1 MCRRKAILIIHGLAG
16 GTYDEENLAR
26 HLQLNRK
33 FDVFSFTLPGHDVK
47 DRRLATCNEWIKE
60 SENQLKY
67 LIKHGYKKI
76 YLVGHSMGGV
86 IATHLAKKYKQVKK
100 LVLVA
105 PAFTSIASKEEGGV
119 FKALFKMPELIKAY
133 GINELVTRLNK
144 LPITAEKEFFTLI
157 DTYKDDIKS
166 IEIPTMFVH
175 GTEDQ
180 MVPIKSSISLYE
192 GMKISKKELLIIND
206 YYHDVFKGKKVEII
220 CNEIE
225 NFLVK
230 RNFKIKEIKI
240 EI

>member
-1 MCRRKAILIIHGLAG
+1 MCKRKAILIIHGLAG

-26 HLQLNRK
+26 HLEVNKR

-47 DRRLATCNEWIKE
+47 DRRLATCSEWINE

-67 LIKHGYKKI
+67 LIKHNYKTI

-119 FKALFKMPELIKAY
+119 FKAIFKIPDLIKAY
-133 GINELVTRLNK
+133 SINELVTRLNK
-144 LPITAEKEFFTLI
+144 LPLSAEKEFFKLI
-157 DTYKDDIKS
+157 EKYKDEIYDIN
-166 IEIPTMFVH
+166 IPTLFVH
-175 GTEDQ
+175 GTKDQ
-180 MVPIKSSISLYE
+180 MVPIKSSMTIFDN
-192 GMKISKKELLIIND
+192 MKINKKEIIIIND
-206 YYHDVFKGKKVEII
+206 YYHDVFKGNKVESI

-225 NFLVK
+225 IFLKK
-230 RNFKIKEIKI
+230 RNFRIKELQI
-240 EI
+240 EL